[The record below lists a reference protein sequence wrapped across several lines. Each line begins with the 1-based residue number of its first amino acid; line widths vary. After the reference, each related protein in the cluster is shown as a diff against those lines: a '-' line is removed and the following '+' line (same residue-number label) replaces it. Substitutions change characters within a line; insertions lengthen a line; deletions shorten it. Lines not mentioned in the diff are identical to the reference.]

1 METKLTLKLDKHVI
15 EEAKKYAQSNNTSV
29 SKLVEDY
36 FRQVA
41 GVDTREKKC
50 TPLVEDLSGVI
61 SGEDVESV
69 DYVAYLEKKYE

>member
-1 METKLTLKLDKHVI
+1 MDTI
-15 EEAKKYAQSNNTSV
+15 KKYAQSNDTSV
-29 SKLVEDY
+29 YKLVEDY

-61 SGEDVESV
+61 SGEDLESI